1 MDIQITARHFKAHD
15 SLRQYVSDGLKR
27 LERYYNG
34 IVRSEVVFYFER
46 ARNSLKIAEIHVTVY
61 GTVLK
66 AIEKSDDFT
75 KSVDAVLDK
84 IERQLKRYKSKLHER
99 DKVAVRRVQAKD

>member
-1 MDIQITARHFKAHD
+1 MDIQITARHFKAHE

-34 IVRSEVVFYFER
+34 ILRSDVVFYFER
-46 ARNSLKIAEIHVTVY
+46 AHNSLKIAEIHVTVY

-66 AIEKSDDFT
+66 AMEKTDDYI
-75 KSVDAVLDK
+75 KSVDAALEK

-99 DKVAVRRVQAKD
+99 DHAAVRRAQAKD